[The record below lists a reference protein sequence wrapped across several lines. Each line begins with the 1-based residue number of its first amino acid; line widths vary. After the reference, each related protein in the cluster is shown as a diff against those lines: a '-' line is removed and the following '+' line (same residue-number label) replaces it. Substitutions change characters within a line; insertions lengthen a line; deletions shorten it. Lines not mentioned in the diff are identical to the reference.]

1 MMLPRKSMQ
10 EGSGTLCYTAS
21 SVSVTGI
28 VVLEQFGLRNRN
40 PYTSMTVLLFMLL
53 ILLALAILVLE
64 LKYSKRQLDKT
75 TNSYVHATR
84 SKISKYCFFPFFL
97 DTIYIILSFVNYS
110 DIFIFTILYIRC

>member
-1 MMLPRKSMQ
+1 MMLSRTSMQ
-10 EGSGTLCYTAS
+10 EDSGTLCYTVL

-53 ILLALAILVLE
+53 ILLGLAILVLE

-84 SKISKYCFFPFFL
+84 SKISRYYFI
-97 DTIYIILSFVNYS
+97 TSFS
-110 DIFIFTILYIRC
+110 